1 MADDS
6 TEESRL
12 LDASLPKD
20 RVEIRSSTHLR
31 SDDWEH
37 TLRYL
42 DGTCL
47 LLQECIKKYPD
58 NVALIEKLLKAQEQL
73 FQATKLAEEQRQK
86 NWMEKQELFLE
97 QERRKDIWDAS
108 GPRWGTNERLAAMKS
123 ISVYHRK

>member
-1 MADDS
+1 MAGDP
-6 TEESRL
+6 TGESRL

-42 DGTCL
+42 DDTCL

-108 GPRWGTNERLAAMKS
+108 GPNERLAAMKS